1 MRTIMIRKAL
11 STESGS
17 AVEFTPK
24 RARALMDKGMAISA
38 FNKVRR
44 KR

>member
-1 MRTIMIRKAL
+1 MRTVMVRKAL
-11 STESGS
+11 GTESGS
-17 AVEFTPK
+17 AVKFTPE
-24 RARALMDKGMAISA
+24 RARALMNKGMAISA